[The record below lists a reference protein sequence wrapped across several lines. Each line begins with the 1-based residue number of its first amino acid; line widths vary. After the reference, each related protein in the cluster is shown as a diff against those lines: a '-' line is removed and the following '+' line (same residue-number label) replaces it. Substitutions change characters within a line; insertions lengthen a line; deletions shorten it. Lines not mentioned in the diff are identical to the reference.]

1 MRLRK
6 RNYVYSIQI
15 TKNQRDMLK
24 KNENVK
30 KDLDKIVRDYL
41 NHFTIENSNK

>member
-1 MRLRK
+1 MKLRK

-15 TKNQRDMLK
+15 SKEQRDMLK

-30 KDLDKIVRDYL
+30 KDLDKMVRDYL
-41 NHFTIENSNK
+41 NHFVIENQE